1 MKDSLVQVVFYALKK
16 QDRPTFGILSN
27 QCLSHICSVANTTE
41 NFSET
46 KFRRKK
52 SKFLV
57 CGKIP
62 IIQFSYMEN
71 AYHRVFIQFSVRMEL
86 YEKKFLIYGKLY
98 DKKFWST
105 RVDKELHYL
114 DRFHKNS
121 LLVFELVQYNRS
133 LYTKPLYFID

>member
-1 MKDSLVQVVFYALKK
+1 
-16 QDRPTFGILSN
+16 
-27 QCLSHICSVANTTE
+27 
-41 NFSET
+41 
-46 KFRRKK
+46 
-52 SKFLV
+52 
-57 CGKIP
+57 
-62 IIQFSYMEN
+62 MEN

-114 DRFHKNS
+114 DHFHKNS
-121 LLVFELVQYNRS
+121 LLVFELVVQYSRS